1 MCSSDPLMRL
11 MRFMHVCANGCKMGD
26 VWLVLMGAKMS
37 LWLAVSFLA
46 FSDSWKTSQYITLT
60 PGLPVVSISR
70 KMRLCMESIRSST
83 WRMWVLQSRTIWLVQ
98 LRGPMQGTWISCSLV
113 LNVFVRNLPMIQSA
127 DVSSVWHGIAGTKNF
142 SFMFFHFICWM
153 HWIDTGLFLW
163 KDLTRSART
172 CPTQCGTLTW
182 MTSWRRTPSTVVF
195 PRRGEKW
202 GNEETYT
209 RHVGHRWSWR
219 LANFGCLVVWL
230 GDSLDFVS
238 WNMKKWTISR
248 CYRYHHCRSA
258 SNLRLYPDM
267 KVLGPARDTAE
278 YAAWHV
284 EPYSV
289 PCHSGLAKCC
299 WYIYDDLR
307 ISMHMYTSSADW
319 VGNCSQCKVELC
331 MWSFHIPESLLV

>member
-1 MCSSDPLMRL
+1 MLIGSECFFFVIYQWYSLR
-11 MRFMHVCANGCKMGD
+11 
-26 VWLVLMGAKMS
+26 MS
-37 LWLAVSFLA
+37 LVYGMGLRAHGIFL
-46 FSDSWKTSQYITLT
+46 
-60 PGLPVVSISR
+60 
-70 KMRLCMESIRSST
+70 
-83 WRMWVLQSRTIWLVQ
+83 
-98 LRGPMQGTWISCSLV
+98 SCSFIL
-113 LNVFVRNLPMIQSA
+113 FAGCIESTRGFFYEKTWQDLPGHARHSAALLLEWQAGGEHLRQSY
-127 DVSSVWHGIAGTKNF
+127 S
-142 SFMFFHFICWM
+142 
-153 HWIDTGLFLW
+153 
-163 KDLTRSART
+163 
-172 CPTQCGTLTW
+172 Q
-182 MTSWRRTPSTVVF
+182 
-195 PRRGEKW
+195 GEEK
-202 GNEETYT
+202 NEEKYT
-209 RHVGHRWSWR
+209 RHVGHWWSWR
-219 LANFGCLVVWL
+219 LANFGWLVWL

-258 SNLRLYPDM
+258 WCNYHNSNLRLYPDM